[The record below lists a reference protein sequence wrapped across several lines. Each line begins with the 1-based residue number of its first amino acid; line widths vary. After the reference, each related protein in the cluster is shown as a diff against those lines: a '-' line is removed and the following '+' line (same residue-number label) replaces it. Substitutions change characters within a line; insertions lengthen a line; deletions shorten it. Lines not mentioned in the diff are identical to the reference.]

1 LKALNHIANR
11 VCSRPLVLSL
21 SKDEP
26 ECSPSRSRFD
36 TLTTSGRSK
45 GSYERVGAL
54 IRLTFGISL
63 LSLA

>member
-11 VCSRPLVLSL
+11 VCFRPLVLSL

-26 ECSPSRSRFD
+26 ECSPSRSWFD

-45 GSYERVGAL
+45 GSYERVGV
-54 IRLTFGISL
+54 R
-63 LSLA
+63 